1 MKLVGFSG
9 NHTRPSRTR
18 VLVDAVANAVVDADW
33 SVEVFDLLD
42 LGPRLGTTFSW
53 DSASEEHQSVW
64 SSIKAC
70 DALVVGSPVY
80 KASYS
85 GLLKHFFDLMEM
97 DILLS
102 KPVLLAATGK
112 APQHALMIDHQFR
125 PLFAFFKALTL
136 PTALFATDADFE
148 SPDRLSDPMK
158 TKVVS
163 AAAEIKRFAAL

>member
-1 MKLVGFSG
+1 MKLVGLSG
-9 NHTRPSRTR
+9 NHARPSRTR
-18 VLVDAVANAVVDADW
+18 VLVDAVANAVEDSTW

-42 LGPRLGTTFSW
+42 LGAQLGATFSY
-53 DSASEEHQSVW
+53 DSASSDHRRVW
-64 SSIKAC
+64 DSIKSC

-85 GLLKHFFDLMEM
+85 GLLKHIFDLMEM
-97 DILLS
+97 DILVN
-102 KPVLLAATGK
+102 KPVLLVATGK

-136 PTALFATDADFE
+136 PTSLFATDADFDGPE
-148 SPDRLSDPMK
+148 ALGDKLQ
-158 TKVVS
+158 TKVIA